1 MAGTATC
8 MALAVLLHVAT
19 VVFLVAV
26 RLGRR
31 TPRDGSLPLL
41 GHFHLLRKP
50 YHVTL
55 AALGTAPLVTLRL
68 GARRTLLVSTYAAAE
83 ECFTTHD
90 VALAGRP
97 QLLAGKHVGYGHTT
111 LVWLHYGDRWRNL
124 RRVLVV
130 ELFSA
135 ARLAALAAD
144 RRAEAV
150 SLVRNILRDVSG
162 APPSPSSSSSCTVIT
177 FRPRFFEM
185 VFNVL
190 MRSLTAHRHG
200 AGGDVARF
208 EHLVEETFAVSGTLG
223 LSDFFPGLWWVD
235 RLRGVEAKTA
245 NLAAAHDAFITDIID
260 GHKRMRDAGVGDG
273 GKRST
278 IDVLLR
284 LQESDP
290 KNYTDTVIKGLVL
303 IILAAGTDTTTVT
316 TEWLMAALLKHPE
329 VFRRVRDEIDATV
342 GTGRLVEEAD
352 ITNLPYLQCVV
363 KETLR
368 LYPPAPIVP
377 AHEAM
382 EDCTVGG
389 VHVRRGTMVVAN
401 LYAIHRDAEVWDAPE
416 EFRPERFLDDV
427 GGAAAATARA
437 VPVLPTLPFGIGR
450 RRCPGEAMATRIVF
464 MAVAALVQCFDWDA
478 AGAIDMAEGDGL
490 TVPMAT
496 PLAAACRPREFVHGM
511 LSAASLDEME

>member
-1 MAGTATC
+1 MATTATY
-8 MALAVLLHVAT
+8 MALAVLLHLAT
-19 VVFLVAV
+19 ALFLAAV
-26 RLGRR
+26 RLFGQQRR
-31 TPRDGSLPLL
+31 KAGSPSPPAALPLI
-41 GHFHLLRKP
+41 GHFHLLKKP

-55 AALGTAPLVTLRL
+55 ASLGASAPLVTLRL
-68 GARRTLLVSTYAAAE
+68 GARRTLLVSTHAAAE
-83 ECFTTHD
+83 ECFTAHD

-97 QLLAGKHVGYGHTT
+97 QLLAGKHIGYEHTT
-111 LVWLHYGDRWRNL
+111 LVWLHYGDRWRDL

-135 ARLAALAAD
+135 SRLAALAAG

-150 SLVRNILRDVSG
+150 SLVTNVLRD
-162 APPSPSSSSSCTVIT
+162 ATDTNTNTIT
-177 FRPRFFEM
+177 FRSRFFEM

-190 MRSLTAHRHG
+190 MRSLTPHRRHG
-200 AGGDVARF
+200 GAGDDVARF
-208 EHLVEETFAVSGTLG
+208 EHIVEETFEVSGTLG

-245 NLAAAHDAFITDIID
+245 KLAAAHDAFITDIIN

-273 GKRST
+273 AGKRSI

-290 KNYTDTVIKGLVL
+290 KYYTDTVIKGIVL

-316 TEWLMAALLKHPE
+316 TEWVMAAMLKYPE
-329 VFRRVRDEIDATV
+329 VFRKVRAELDAVV
-342 GTGRLVEEAD
+342 GTGRLVDESD

-382 EDCTVGG
+382 EDCTIGG
-389 VHVRRGTMVVAN
+389 VRVERGTMIVPN
-401 LYAIHRDAEVWDAPE
+401 LYAIHRDANVWDAPE
-416 EFRPERFLDDV
+416 EFRPERFL
-427 GGAAAATARA
+427 GKA
-437 VPVLPTLPFGIGR
+437 VMPVLPFGIGR

-464 MAVAALVQCFDWDA
+464 MAAAALVQCFDWDA
-478 AGAIDMAEGDGL
+478 GEIDMVGGDGL

-496 PLAAACRPREFVHGM
+496 PLAAACRPREFVHGV
-511 LSAASLDEME
+511 LSAASINEME

>member
-97 QLLAGKHVGYGHTT
+97 QLLAGKHVG
-111 LVWLHYGDRWRNL
+111 
-124 RRVLVV
+124 
-130 ELFSA
+130 
-135 ARLAALAAD
+135 
-144 RRAEAV
+144 
-150 SLVRNILRDVSG
+150 
-162 APPSPSSSSSCTVIT
+162 
-177 FRPRFFEM
+177 FFEM

-377 AHEAM
+377 AHEAT
-382 EDCTVGG
+382 EDCPVGG

-401 LYAIHRDAEVWDAPE
+401 LYAIHRDAE
-416 EFRPERFLDDV
+416 
-427 GGAAAATARA
+427 
-437 VPVLPTLPFGIGR
+437 
-450 RRCPGEAMATRIVF
+450 
-464 MAVAALVQCFDWDA
+464 CFDWDA

-511 LSAASLDEME
+511 LSAASLDEMECSKIRYDVFWKVNMASEEPALAGNLLAV